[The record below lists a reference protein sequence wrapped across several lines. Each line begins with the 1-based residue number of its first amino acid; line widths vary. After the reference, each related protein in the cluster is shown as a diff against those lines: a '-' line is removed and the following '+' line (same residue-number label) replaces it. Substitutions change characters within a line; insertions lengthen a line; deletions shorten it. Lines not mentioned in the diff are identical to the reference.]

1 MCNLYRMTKNH
12 DEVAKWFSA
21 VNELGGVNLAD
32 EVYPGYPGLVVA
44 DGALQKMNWGFPLT
58 LKSKKTGEL
67 LKPKPVNNTRS
78 DKLDTYMWRYSFEER
93 RCLIPLTAWAE
104 AEGPKGSKTR
114 TWLSLDDELFA
125 AAGIW
130 RNSDEFGLCYSM
142 VMTDSAGDVASVHN
156 RMPVLLAPEDFEAW
170 TAGSTREAKAL
181 CRAWSGEVQIDRTEQ
196 PWARRSS
203 GDLLDRLV

>member
-1 MCNLYRMTKNH
+1 MCNLYRMTKSP
-12 DEVAKWFSA
+12 DEVAKWFS
-21 VNELGGVNLAD
+21 VQSELGGVNLAD

-44 DGALQKMNWGFPLT
+44 DGSLQKMNWGFPLT
-58 LKSKKTGEL
+58 LKSKKTGEP

-78 DKLDTYMWRYSFEER
+78 DKLDTFMWRYSFEER

-114 TWLSLDDELFA
+114 TWLSLGDELFA

-142 VMTDSAGDVASVHN
+142 VMTDSDGDVASVHS
-156 RMPVLLAPEDFEAW
+156 RMPVLLAAENFDTW
-170 TAGSTREAKAL
+170 TGGSTREAKKL
-181 CRAWSGEVQIDRTEQ
+181 CCAWAGQVEIERTSQ
-196 PWARRSS
+196 PWVRGNS